1 MRSFRQNL
9 LIAYRFLVAKNRA
22 MLMSLAGIVFGVAF
36 FIFTQAQTSG
46 FENFFIRT
54 ILGTNGTLRVQDEF
68 QSTVNSM
75 VVAAE
80 EGQDGFEIPLR
91 EGRSYIS
98 GIRNPR
104 QIIDAVKE
112 FTGVTGAAPVLRG
125 GVEIASGFR
134 EVSGRVIGIL
144 PREYIEVSDL
154 EHQMIYGSLRDFEQ
168 EPDGILVGNRLAERL
183 EVMPGRFILL
193 RHLGT
198 TRRYRIAGIFETGID
213 VFDKTHVFV
222 HLPEARRL
230 LQRMERV
237 SYIQVMTEDPDKA
250 PATAAQMQYALHHS
264 VASWQER
271 EKSWLE
277 VFRVLRISSG
287 LSMSTIILIAGLGI
301 FNTLAIIVME
311 RSREIAILRSIG
323 FSRRDI
329 RNIFLYQGMLVYVA
343 GTLIGFG
350 LGAALTAIAESLP
363 IRIRGIFSTDHF
375 LVTWSPWHYVSAAV
389 VAGVVVVIAALIPA
403 RRAARVEPGDV
414 IRGTGG

>member
-1 MRSFRQNL
+1 MHPARQNL
-9 LIAYRFLVAKNRA
+9 LIAYRFLIAKNRA

-36 FIFTQAQTSG
+36 FVFTQAQTSG

-54 ILGTNGTLRVQDEF
+54 ILGTNGSLRVQDEF
-68 QSTVNSM
+68 QNTVNSM
-75 VVAAE
+75 VV
-80 EGQDGFEIPLR
+80 QTDDTRTGFEIPLR
-91 EGRSYIS
+91 EGRSYIE

-104 QIIDAVKE
+104 QIMEAVHR
-112 FTGVTGAAPVLRG
+112 FDDVVAAAPVLRG
-125 GVEIASGFR
+125 SITVASGFR
-134 EVSGRVIGIL
+134 TETGRVLGIL

-154 EHQMIYGSLRDFEQ
+154 EHQMVHGDLADFQRAPES
-168 EPDGILVGNRLAERL
+168 ILVGRRLAERL
-183 EVMPGRFILL
+183 EVSPGRFLL
-193 RHLGT
+193 LSHLGQ
-198 TRRYRIAGIFETGID
+198 TRRFRISGIFETGID
-213 VFDKTHVFV
+213 FFDKTHVFV
-222 HLPEARRL
+222 HLDQARRL
-230 LQRMERV
+230 LGQMDRV
-237 SYIQVMTEDPDKA
+237 SYLQVMTADPDKA

-271 EKSWLE
+271 ERSWLE

-323 FSRRDI
+323 FSRADI
-329 RNIFLYQGMLVYVA
+329 RNIFLYQGLLVYVV
-343 GTLIGFG
+343 GTAIGFA
-350 LGAALTAIAESLP
+350 LGAALTSLAENLP

-375 LVTWSPWHYVSAAV
+375 LVTWSPWHYFWAAAV
-389 VAGVVVVIAALIPA
+389 AGLVVVIAALIPA